1 MIQRL
6 YNIDNKELNFS
17 FSQNEED
24 FIVEE
29 IPIKFSNK
37 GNFLILKIKKRNLS
51 TWDLIT
57 ILSRNLNLYENEIG
71 YAGLKDKHA
80 TTIQYISIPKKY
92 SKDIK
97 KFKNKRVEILDTF
110 LHNNKLNIG
119 DLISNRFLINLK
131 NVDFIT
137 LNKIEKNIK
146 TILKIGM
153 PNYFGFQRFGKDVDI
168 NLEKAKDL
176 IENKIFIK
184 DRKLEKML
192 LSAYQSNYFNAWLVE
207 RLKINKNRFELL
219 NGDIF
224 RNKIENKFFTV
235 KKINKTIEED
245 FILNKIIP
253 TGLLP
258 GNKVFRSILKA
269 RQLEEKFDNNDIY
282 EKGYRRDAIIFP
294 KVLNIKYNKETK
306 ICNLDFILPKGS
318 YATVFIENIANKNFN
333 F

>member
-1 MIQRL
+1 MLKRV
-6 YNIDNKELNFS
+6 YNIDSKELTFS
-17 FSQNEED
+17 FSQNEDD

-57 ILSRNLNLYENEIG
+57 ILSKNLNIYENEIG
-71 YAGLKDKHA
+71 YAGLKDKNA

-97 KFKNKRVEILDTF
+97 KFKNKKIEILDTI
-110 LHNNKLNIG
+110 LHSNKLNIG
-119 DLISNRFLINLK
+119 DLLSNRFLINLK
-131 NVDFIT
+131 GVDYIT

-153 PNYFGFQRFGKDVDI
+153 PNYFGFQRFGKEVEI
-168 NLEKAKDL
+168 NLQKAKDL
-176 IENKIFIK
+176 IENKIYIK

-192 LSAYQSNYFNAWLVE
+192 ISAYQSYYFNSWLIE
-207 RLKINKNRFELL
+207 RLKLNKDRFELI

-224 RNKIENKFFTV
+224 DNKIDNKLFTA
-235 KKINKTIEED
+235 KNINKKIEED
-245 FILNKIIP
+245 FTLNKIIP

-258 GNKVFRSILKA
+258 GKKVFRSILNA
-269 RQLEEKFDNNDIY
+269 RQLEEKFDNSDIY
-282 EKGYRRDAIIFP
+282 EKGYRRDAVVFP
-294 KVLNIKYNKETK
+294 KVLNIKYNKDDK
-306 ICNLDFILPKGS
+306 VCNLDFILQKGS